1 MLRQTTRTR
10 IVIAAS
16 PTEVWD
22 ALIDIDSYA
31 RWNPMLRLRPWRGDA
46 LVVGRRS
53 WLSLISFPLPV
64 VVPVRVEV
72 AEPGRELCWI
82 GGPWGVLRGRHYFE
96 LRELG
101 EGTELIHGERFE
113 GLLLPLLWPRMEGEL
128 DRLYGGIN
136 EALAAYVEGGRQ
148 R

>member
-1 MLRQTTRTR
+1 
-10 IVIAAS
+10 
-16 PTEVWD
+16 
-22 ALIDIDSYA
+22 
-31 RWNPMLRLRPWRGDA
+31 MLRLRPWRGDA
-46 LVVGRRS
+46 LRVGRRS
-53 WLSLISFPLPV
+53 WLSLISFPVPV
-64 VVPVRVEV
+64 VVPVRGSVT
-72 AEPGRELCWI
+72 EPGRELCWI

-96 LRELG
+96 LRELDA
-101 EGTELIHGERFE
+101 GTELIHGERFE